1 MHMTPDITHVHHLTL
16 HMHMTPDITHAH
28 DTRHYTCTDG
38 DTPGGAGGG
47 GGGAALPSE
56 GGVETTGEDC

>member
-1 MHMTPDITHVHHLTL
+1 
-16 HMHMTPDITHAH
+16 MHMTPDITHAH

-56 GGVETTGEDC
+56 GGVETTGDDC